1 MGIDKMVLES
11 TIICIDNSEYSR
23 NGDSNPTRLWA
34 QRDAANFI
42 ARGKLRDNPENDVGI
57 VQMNNHNVIAS
68 LTSDTGRL
76 NTVLSKIVS
85 DGSVS
90 LNTSIRVAQLALKH
104 RMNKN
109 HKQRIV
115 IFICSPLEAEMELVK
130 TAKRLKKEKINVDLI
145 SFGECEFNQTRLD
158 GFNKALNSDGSSFLN
173 VESDDLMAAMR
184 GSSIPADDFGP
195 STGAA
200 NDFGGVD
207 DIDPE
212 MDPELAMALRMSL
225 EEERARQERLQEEE
239 AAVKVEEEARQENNR
254 NNVTIEVTHT
264 EEMSQEIADLMMNNV
279 GVFARKNSRIHHVSE
294 AEEIEDEE
302 DQAALM
308 KALELS
314 MAQPE
319 LEQGMSHDYESL
331 GLIEERHLKSDTY
344 WIHTL
349 DNGQVFEVTPPD
361 EEADGVI
368 DEELLN
374 QIMQGLPGVNISE
387 VRKNMEDKDKD
398 KK

>member
-130 TAKRLKKEKINVDLI
+130 TAKRLKK
-145 SFGECEFNQTRLD
+145 TRLD

-195 STGAA
+195 SAGTS

-212 MDPELAMALRMSL
+212 MDPELAMALRM
-225 EEERARQERLQEEE
+225 
-239 AAVKVEEEARQENNR
+239 
-254 NNVTIEVTHT
+254 
-264 EEMSQEIADLMMNNV
+264 
-279 GVFARKNSRIHHVSE
+279 
-294 AEEIEDEE
+294 
-302 DQAALM
+302 
-308 KALELS
+308 
-314 MAQPE
+314 
-319 LEQGMSHDYESL
+319 
-331 GLIEERHLKSDTY
+331 
-344 WIHTL
+344 
-349 DNGQVFEVTPPD
+349 
-361 EEADGVI
+361 
-368 DEELLN
+368 
-374 QIMQGLPGVNISE
+374 
-387 VRKNMEDKDKD
+387 
-398 KK
+398 

>member
-195 STGAA
+195 SAGTS

-225 EEERARQERLQEEE
+225 EEERARQERLQEE
-239 AAVKVEEEARQENNR
+239 
-254 NNVTIEVTHT
+254 
-264 EEMSQEIADLMMNNV
+264 
-279 GVFARKNSRIHHVSE
+279 
-294 AEEIEDEE
+294 IEDEE

-319 LEQGMSHDYESL
+319 LEQ
-331 GLIEERHLKSDTY
+331 
-344 WIHTL
+344 
-349 DNGQVFEVTPPD
+349 VTPPD

-387 VRKNMEDKDKD
+387 VRKNMGDKDKD

>member
-130 TAKRLKKEKINVDLI
+130 TAKRLKKEKINIDLI
-145 SFGECEFNQTRLD
+145 SFGECEFNQVIT
-158 GFNKALNSDGSSFLN
+158 ALQ
-173 VESDDLMAAMR
+173 
-184 GSSIPADDFGP
+184 PAP
-195 STGAA
+195 
-200 NDFGGVD
+200 
-207 DIDPE
+207 
-212 MDPELAMALRMSL
+212 
-225 EEERARQERLQEEE
+225 
-239 AAVKVEEEARQENNR
+239 
-254 NNVTIEVTHT
+254 
-264 EEMSQEIADLMMNNV
+264 
-279 GVFARKNSRIHHVSE
+279 
-294 AEEIEDEE
+294 
-302 DQAALM
+302 
-308 KALELS
+308 
-314 MAQPE
+314 
-319 LEQGMSHDYESL
+319 L
-331 GLIEERHLKSDTY
+331 GLRVPLS
-344 WIHTL
+344 
-349 DNGQVFEVTPPD
+349 
-361 EEADGVI
+361 
-368 DEELLN
+368 
-374 QIMQGLPGVNISE
+374 ISE
-387 VRKNMEDKDKD
+387 PSS
-398 KK
+398 